1 MTGDLPAGN
10 YTAAL
15 IGAWWPKPSST
26 LRAGAQHWRVQQ
38 QQQEQYAQGLH
49 SQWTVLASANE
60 GHTADDLV
68 FRFQQGEK
76 HRLDLA
82 EKYQVKADSF
92 EKGADAID
100 SLREGLRG
108 IADDYNQRIANVE
121 NSKEPEPMKVAE
133 VEELIAEANGFAAH
147 KAGAAVATIT
157 DAIQKILTAEGMSMS
172 PQEFLANQGLGTG
185 SSGKQPSV
193 GGDAIGA
200 GTHSGGSQGTH
211 TVYGGGIGTQS
222 NVTGRP
228 GAGVGA
234 AGTGQPGAAGGTAPV
249 GVPTGVGGHMPG
261 APAVNSPL
269 PGAGGLS
276 PAAALGGPSP
286 SQLGNSFATG
296 IVTSQPAAA
305 GAHQLSEGVMNAVG
319 SPGNPPPQSPVV
331 SPVSAP
337 TMTGGV
343 ESAAAQHGAAAAASA
358 GSGAPVA
365 STGGG
370 AVPVTPTVVSGG
382 PVSAPMTPLTGS
394 PATPAGPLPA
404 YGSDL
409 RPPVVAAPSM
419 SAPTAPVSGSP
430 VAPSVSTS
438 SSAGSPLMSTVHRTA
453 AGRAGTGP
461 AVPPAASALSA
472 ATGAVAGDATRR
484 GAEQHRLQRLVDAV
498 ARQAPGLS
506 WAAGLR
512 DDGTTLLVTDIACGW
527 VPPNVKIPVGVNRL
541 LEPALRRSD
550 AGVVDLLGA
559 VTAAAV
565 HQPNGFIAKPRP
577 DDPAL
582 TGDRAARSGPEVD
595 ELGPTLV
602 EAVRRRDGLPRVAQT
617 LAQAATRGTGVTE
630 KEIDLLQKEQ
640 ESAYHKAMDDP
651 HDLSRVADW
660 MLLAAIGALIDG
672 HESLAHYHV
681 AWYEAVSAK
690 LR

>member
-331 SPVSAP
+331 PPVSAP

-343 ESAAAQHGAAAAASA
+343 ESAAAQHGSAAATSA

-365 STGGG
+365 STGG

-430 VAPSVSTS
+430 VAPSPSTS

>member
-1 MTGDLPAGN
+1 VTGDLPAGN

-331 SPVSAP
+331 PPVSAP

-343 ESAAAQHGAAAAASA
+343 ESAAAQHGSAAATSA

-365 STGGG
+365 STGG

-453 AGRAGTGP
+453 AGQAGTGP
-461 AVPPAASALSA
+461 AVPAGASALSA

>member
-331 SPVSAP
+331 PPVSAP

-343 ESAAAQHGAAAAASA
+343 ESAAAQHGSAAAASA

-365 STGGG
+365 STGG

-472 ATGAVAGDATRR
+472 ATGVVAGDATRR

>member
-193 GGDAIGA
+193 GGGAIGA

-331 SPVSAP
+331 PPVSAP

-343 ESAAAQHGAAAAASA
+343 ESAAAQHGSATTASA
-358 GSGAPVA
+358 GSGAPVP

-453 AGRAGTGP
+453 AGQAGTGP
-461 AVPPAASALSA
+461 AVPAGASALSA

>member
-331 SPVSAP
+331 PPVSAP

-343 ESAAAQHGAAAAASA
+343 ESAAAQHGSAAATSA

>member
-331 SPVSAP
+331 PPVSAP

-343 ESAAAQHGAAAAASA
+343 ESAAAQHGSAAATSA

-365 STGGG
+365 STGG